1 MTDTTTDIA
10 TIPEIKDIVPTD
22 RRLLPAPI
30 EKLAEVAK
38 LIHQSGPLVSD
49 ELRNDKGA
57 CMAVAYMAALHGTDP
72 IATASQ
78 VYMVNKR
85 LAYMSGYINA
95 LIRRHVDEPLKI
107 EYSGEGTNRR
117 CRVTGRLKGIE
128 LEYVS
133 PVLAVIHPKN
143 SPLWK
148 TDPDQQLSYYSIRAW
163 SRRHMPDV
171 MLGIYAVDELQA
183 LNVSITDVTKKAD
196 PFAEEEEPAPAP
208 AEPED
213 AEIEEIEPE
222 QAGLPLEE
230 TPAD

>member
-1 MTDTTTDIA
+1 MTDTTTDLA

-38 LIHQSGPLVSD
+38 LIHQAGPLVSD

-95 LIRRHVDEPLKI
+95 LCRRHIDEPFTI
-107 EYSGEGTNRR
+107 EYHGEGQNRR
-117 CRVTGRLKGIE
+117 CRVSTKLKGAT

-183 LNVSITDVTKKAD
+183 LSVSITDVTKRAD
-196 PFAEEEEPAPAP
+196 PFAEEEAAPPAQ
-208 AEPED
+208 EPED
-213 AEIEEIEPE
+213 ADIEEIEEINQEPE
-222 QAGLPLEE
+222 QPDLIPDA
-230 TPAD
+230 